1 MFVMSKEGP
10 VFVFGGSQR
19 FPHSKELTGACCTW
33 KHRPTIQTS
42 QQRLRSVPAFQK
54 TVLPQ
59 HNESIPSREYSGTH
73 FVQNPVLNKT
83 KGISH
88 EIKVQEDAM
97 NVLCL
102 QATDIKD
109 INIVCKEENP
119 LFEVSKAKTV
129 GEKGREGR

>member
-1 MFVMSKEGP
+1 ME
-10 VFVFGGSQR
+10 
-19 FPHSKELTGACCTW
+19 
-33 KHRPTIQTS
+33 TS
-42 QQRLRSVPAFQK
+42 EKRLQFALPFQNIF
-54 TVLPQ
+54 LEQ
-59 HNESIPSREYSGTH
+59 HNESIPSREYTGTH
-73 FVQNPVLNKT
+73 FVQNPSLNKT

-88 EIKVQEDAM
+88 EIKVREDAM

-129 GEKGREGR
+129 EEKGREGR